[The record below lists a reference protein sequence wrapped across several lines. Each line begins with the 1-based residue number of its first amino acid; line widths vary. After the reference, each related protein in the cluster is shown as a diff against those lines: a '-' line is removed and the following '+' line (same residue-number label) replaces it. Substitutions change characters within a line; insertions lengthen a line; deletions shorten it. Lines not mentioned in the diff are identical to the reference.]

1 MKEKLQ
7 AALKSVIDEA
17 DGLIKDVG
25 DREPT
30 AAENT
35 KLAELSGKAEGLK
48 NQIDNVTKLEAVK
61 AWGEQSS
68 GSVVAATFSREAMNG
83 EGEITGV
90 TADPR
95 TGEMFAA
102 DGEFKSAGQK
112 KLDALKNGNYKDAF
126 NTYIRNAGLGRSM
139 KGDAMKILNEGSDP
153 SGGFWVPPDFRPEL
167 VKKIAAMSTVR
178 AAAKVYTT
186 GTDHITFPAVN
197 YNGASA
203 DDTYAN
209 IFTSGVRFSWRSV
222 AGSTS
227 DITEATNPIAGEIN
241 IPVNLATAAIIL
253 TRTQLE
259 DNAFDLMAY
268 ISDLGAEAFALGEE
282 LAFTSGTGAGQPRG
296 FLSHPA
302 NGIAA
307 STSSAVA
314 GVTYW
319 GNLIYSGTTTAAW
332 GGAATYPGTGV
343 FGVEAAL
350 PPQYEDGAKW
360 YASKFTYANI
370 RAINTGT
377 ATLPQWSLGDS
388 YPSYAN
394 GMKPT
399 LLGYPTEK
407 NQFMAAPATAVKY
420 LALANLSGYYIADR
434 VGMSVEVFREVY
446 GLRDQVVVYMRKRTG
461 GDLVHY
467 WKMKVL
473 SST

>member
-17 DGLIKDVG
+17 DALIGDVG
-25 DREPT
+25 TREPT

-35 KLAELSGKAEGLK
+35 KLAELSAKAESIK

-68 GSVVAATFSREAMNG
+68 GSVVAASFSREAMNG

-90 TADPR
+90 TADPYS
-95 TGEMFAA
+95 GEMFAA

-112 KLDALKNGNYKDAF
+112 KLDSLKKGAYKDAF
-126 NTYIRNAGLGRSM
+126 TDYIRNAGLGRSM

-178 AAAKVYTT
+178 QAAKVYTT

-209 IFTSGVRFSWRSV
+209 IFTSGVRFTWRSV

-227 DITEATNPIAGEIN
+227 DISEATNPIAGEIN

-259 DNAFDLMAY
+259 DNAFDLMGY
-268 ISDLGAEAFALGEE
+268 ISDLGSEAFALGEE
-282 LAFTSGTGAGQPRG
+282 SAFTNGTGAGQPRG
-296 FLSHPA
+296 FLNHPA
-302 NGIAA
+302 MGIAA

-319 GNLIYSGTTTAAW
+319 GNLIYSGTTSIAW
-332 GGAATYPGTGV
+332 GAAASYPGTGII
-343 FGVEAAL
+343 GTEAAV
-350 PPQYEDGAKW
+350 PPQYENGAKW
-360 YASKFTYANI
+360 YANKFTYAAI
-370 RAINTGT
+370 RGINVSTT
-377 ATLPQWSLGDS
+377 TLPQWSLGDS
-388 YPSYAN
+388 YPSFAN
-394 GMKPT
+394 GMTPT
-399 LLGYPTEK
+399 LLGYPIVK
-407 NQFMAAPATAVKY
+407 NQFMGATTTSTKY

-461 GDLVHY
+461 GDFVHY
-467 WKMKVL
+467 WKAKVL
-473 SST
+473 TST